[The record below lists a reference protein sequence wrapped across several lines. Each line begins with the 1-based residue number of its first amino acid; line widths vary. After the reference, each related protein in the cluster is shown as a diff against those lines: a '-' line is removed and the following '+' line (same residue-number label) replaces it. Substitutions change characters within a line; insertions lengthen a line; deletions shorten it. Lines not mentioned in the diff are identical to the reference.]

1 MPQAAP
7 HISVMLPEV
16 LQALAPQAGEVVVD
30 GTFGAGG
37 YSRGIL
43 DAAECRVVALDRDP
57 NVELLADALARD
69 FPGRFLFVPGRFSQM
84 VSLLAAAG
92 VERVDGIVLD
102 IGVSSMQL
110 DQAERGFSF
119 RNDAPLDMRMSAE
132 GVSAADVVNGYDVPK
147 LIHVLKHY
155 GEERAAGRI
164 AKAIAAAR
172 AEAPI
177 ATTLQLANIIESVVP
192 KHSKTHPAT
201 KSFQA
206 IRMEVNAEL
215 KELEEALHAA
225 EQLLAPGGRLVV
237 VSFHSLE
244 DRMVKQFLRARS
256 AAHAPA
262 ISRHDPGAL
271 QETQA
276 RTGSFMLPKKAK
288 MLPTKEEQ
296 QRNPRARSAR
306 LRVAIR
312 TEHPA
317 QESVPHE
324 V

>member
-1 MPQAAP
+1 M
-7 HISVMLPEV
+7 
-16 LQALAPQAGEVVVD
+16 
-30 GTFGAGG
+30 
-37 YSRGIL
+37 
-43 DAAECRVVALDRDP
+43 VALDRDP
-57 NVELLADALARD
+57 NVELLADALAREY
-69 FPGRFLFVPGRFSQM
+69 PGRFLFVPGRFSQM

-147 LIHVLKHY
+147 LAHVLKHY
-155 GEERAAGRI
+155 GEERAAGKI

-172 AEAPI
+172 EEAPI

-225 EQLLAPGGRLVV
+225 EQILSPGGRLVV

-271 QETQA
+271 NPTQA
-276 RTGSFMLPKKAK
+276 TKKGSFLLPKKAK

-317 QESVPHE
+317 QESDPHE